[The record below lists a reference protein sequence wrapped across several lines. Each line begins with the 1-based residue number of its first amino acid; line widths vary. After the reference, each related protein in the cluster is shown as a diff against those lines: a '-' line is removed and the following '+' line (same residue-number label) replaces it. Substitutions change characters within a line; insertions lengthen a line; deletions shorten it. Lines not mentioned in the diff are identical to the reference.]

1 MLTNSDFLQKQFR
14 KTSNQ
19 FQKYFNIYSNNI
31 QFYSKGRR
39 IFGNTDRI
47 DKLLKNDVSNL
58 IIPSPDSEF
67 MEFLDYASHRNDLI
81 KGKVY
86 LNTV

>member
-1 MLTNSDFLQKQFR
+1 MLLNSDFLQKQFR

-39 IFGNTDRI
+39 IFSYTDRI
-47 DKLLKNDVSNL
+47 DKLLKNDVGNL
-58 IIPSPDSEF
+58 IISSRDSELSYILQQ
-67 MEFLDYASHRNDLI
+67 E
-81 KGKVY
+81 
-86 LNTV
+86 